1 MLELLTIIVLTILID
16 LIWGELPTPIHPVVW
31 MGKLIEHLSQH
42 LLSLKTRTSGLLLT
56 FTILSIFITLF
67 YLILLLFSFNLLIYI
82 LIAAVIT
89 SSTFAIRG
97 LFKTASEVSEALRN
111 DTNRARFLVSYLVSR
126 DTTHLSSEKLTS
138 ATVESLTEN
147 INDSVTAPIFYIIMV
162 YIILAGIL
170 AWTRFGTTTVYL
182 SSLTDFNGLF
192 NHILQFKNP
201 INDLS
206 SFTLVST
213 LAIISGV
220 FYRVINTLDAMVGYK
235 NEKYGLIGWFPAYL
249 DDILN
254 YLPSRITGFLVVI
267 AALISGLDWRKSWKI
282 MKRDA
287 RKPPSPNSGFTMAA
301 AAGALNVRLEK
312 KGVYILGDPKRH
324 LNHEI
329 IEEAIYLTKIT
340 IALFLIAG
348 FITLII
354 FSSLG

>member
-1 MLELLTIIVLTILID
+1 MLELLTIIALAILID
-16 LIWGELPTPIHPVVW
+16 LIWGELPTSIHPVVW
-31 MGKLIEHLSQH
+31 MGKLIEHLSQP
-42 LLSLKTRTSGLLLT
+42 LIKLNTRTSGLLLT
-56 FTILSIFITLF
+56 FTTLVIFIILF
-67 YLILLLFSFNLLIYI
+67 YLIQLLFAFNPLIYI
-82 LIAAVIT
+82 LIAAIIT

-97 LFKTASEVSEALRN
+97 LFKSAGEVAEVL
-111 DTNRARFLVSYLVSR
+111 DEDIKGARFLVSYLVSR

-147 INDSVTAPIFYIIMV
+147 INDSVTAPIFYII
-162 YIILAGIL
+162 LAGIL
-170 AWTRFGTTTVYL
+170 PWALSGTTTLYL
-182 SSLTDFNGLF
+182 STLSDFNGLF
-192 NHILQFKNP
+192 NHLLQFKNP
-201 INDLS
+201 INNLS

-235 NEKYGLIGWFPAYL
+235 NEKYNIIGWFPAYL

-267 AALISGLDWRKSWKI
+267 AALICGFDWRKSWKI

-287 RKPPSPNSGFTMAA
+287 RKTPSPNSGFTMAA
-301 AAGALNVRLEK
+301 AAGALNIRLEK
-312 KGVYILGDPKRH
+312 QGVYILGDSKKV

-329 IEEAIYLTKIT
+329 IEEAIFLTKIT

-348 FITLII
+348 FITLIL
-354 FSSLG
+354 FSLLG